1 MNEKSFSK
9 IMRKTSNSKKNIPIV
24 LTNNRTRQN
33 ISEVARKKLTSSTD
47 QISVKKTTFYD
58 KASFSKII
66 GDAFRTEYACS
77 LSSHFTY

>member
-33 ISEVARKKLTSSTD
+33 ISEVAD